1 MAPTSSDPAGTAT
14 LRAVERL
21 TPEVDTTLDA
31 ERAVAALLTALGR
44 DVTQGTLVDTPRR
57 FVQSL
62 RELLTPGDFS
72 FTTFPNSDCY
82 SELVLVRDIPFSSL
96 CEHHL
101 LPFRGIAH
109 VGYLPGE
116 EIVGLST
123 LARVVEYFARDL
135 QLQERLT
142 VQVAHWVDSNVAP
155 RGVGVVLEA
164 EHLCVSLRGSKAV
177 GATTVTSA
185 FLGELEHSE
194 ALRARFLTMERKLG

>member
-1 MAPTSSDPAGTAT
+1 MS
-14 LRAVERL
+14 LRAVEADVAA
-21 TPEVDTTLDA
+21 VDTLRDA

-44 DVTQGTLVDTPRR
+44 DVTQGSLVETPRR
-57 FVQSL
+57 VVESL
-62 RELLTPGDFS
+62 LEMLTPGDFS
-72 FTTFPNSDCY
+72 FTTFPNSDRY
-82 SELVLVRDIPFSSL
+82 TELVLVRDIPFYSL

-109 VGYLPGE
+109 VGYLPRDQ
-116 EIVGLST
+116 IVGLST
-123 LARVVEYFARDL
+123 LARIVELFARDL

-142 VQVAHWVDSNVAP
+142 LQVARWLESNVAP

-164 EHLCVSLRGSKAV
+164 EHLCMSMRGSKTA

-194 ALRARFLTMERKLG
+194 SFRSRFFTLERKRG